1 LPQFISSVDPERE
14 APSQAMRPLCVD
26 LDGTLVKSD
35 TLVDSLL
42 ALVRTHPG
50 AVFELP
56 GYLMEGKAAFKAFVT
71 QSVSL
76 DVAHLPYNQAVL
88 QFLNQER
95 ARGRDIFLATGAD
108 ARLAD
113 RVADHLGIFAGVL
126 GSDGAT
132 NLTGERKLD
141 GLRSRLGSGGFDYIG
156 NDLPDLPLLANATE
170 AMVANPSLRLRMKLR
185 ARGIR
190 PTHVFMEG
198 RPAPQSLWKAV
209 RPHQWAK
216 NLLISLP
223 LLCSH
228 SLTAGKVLAALAA
241 FCCFSLAAS
250 SAYLINDLLDV
261 EADRRHP
268 RKSMRPFAAGDLTGL
283 TGISVA
289 AIFLTVGLVGAALL
303 PGRFFAWLLIY
314 LAATLA
320 YSLYLKRIALVDV
333 LVLSGLY
340 SVRMLAGGSVT
351 QTPISHWLAGFSMFL
366 FLSLAIV
373 KRFAELENLRA
384 SNDLPKNGR
393 GYLVTDLDQLRSFG
407 TASAYAA
414 AVIFAIYITG
424 PDVVKLYHQPRLLWL
439 SVPLIILW
447 LNRVWLLAS
456 RGKLNEDPVAF
467 ALTDPMSQAIGIAVV
482 ILSLLAI

>member
-1 LPQFISSVDPERE
+1 MPQFISSVDPERE

-351 QTPISHWLAGFSMFL
+351 QTPIRVSPETM
-366 FLSLAIV
+366 
-373 KRFAELENLRA
+373 
-384 SNDLPKNGR
+384 R
-393 GYLVTDLDQLRSFG
+393 GIQ
-407 TASAYAA
+407 
-414 AVIFAIYITG
+414 
-424 PDVVKLYHQPRLLWL
+424 
-439 SVPLIILW
+439 
-447 LNRVWLLAS
+447 
-456 RGKLNEDPVAF
+456 
-467 ALTDPMSQAIGIAVV
+467 
-482 ILSLLAI
+482 